1 MTEHIYTYTHTHT
14 HTHTAP
20 FTTYINDSGFNGNN
34 ETLHS
39 TELLRTFWKHVTC
52 LVIPTDTI
60 KNSERVQL
68 KNHMQSAINYIGTPY
83 LSGTM
88 LLCGK
93 QIKTDLIGKDQ
104 ENQNKRRQH
113 LLWESDRRSV
123 ASASHHALIRSSG
136 TRPANSS
143 RLALSTHMTL
153 GFTSSTTVSKAT
165 KQSWQGSCVH
175 LLISKDTFLLT
186 DNKIQSEQLFKIG
199 KYNVNKKMPSL
210 VCFSKAFFKIVCF

>member
-1 MTEHIYTYTHTHT
+1 MRTMEKTAFPRWHSGKESNCRCKRHGFNPWVRKIPWRIQWQPTPVFLPRESHGQRSLASYSAWGCKETDMTEHIYTYTHTHTHT

-93 QIKTDLIGKDQ
+93 
-104 ENQNKRRQH
+104 
-113 LLWESDRRSV
+113 
-123 ASASHHALIRSSG
+123 
-136 TRPANSS
+136 
-143 RLALSTHMTL
+143 
-153 GFTSSTTVSKAT
+153 
-165 KQSWQGSCVH
+165 
-175 LLISKDTFLLT
+175 
-186 DNKIQSEQLFKIG
+186 
-199 KYNVNKKMPSL
+199 
-210 VCFSKAFFKIVCF
+210 